1 MDQIMKSN
9 IVQVVNCLCLTV
21 FSTWRTHG
29 GEYSISCSLFECTC
43 TIIYCKQMY
52 VHAWCSAESTVNYRN
67 STVNSTV
74 NYRNSTVH
82 STVNY
87 RNTLVHVLSAVT
99 LIHACTLSQQ
109 IWTCTLLLTLNK
121 TNTDMVNYQHM

>member
-1 MDQIMKSN
+1 MKSN

-21 FSTWRTHG
+21 FSTWSTHG
-29 GEYSISCSLFECTC
+29 GEYSISCSLFKCTC

-52 VHAWCSAESTVNYRN
+52 WYVHAWCSAE
-67 STVNSTV
+67 
-74 NYRNSTVH
+74 

-99 LIHACTLSQQ
+99 LIHACTLIIHSKYELVLY
-109 IWTCTLLLTLNK
+109 C
-121 TNTDMVNYQHM
+121 